1 MYRKKHAAVASYHAT
16 YMLHVKASLI
26 HGVLQRRCAKKKV
39 AGLKSTLRR
48 SWTPGCRKEKDNYW
62 TRYFSFK
69 SCFENGN

>member
-1 MYRKKHAAVASYHAT
+1 
-16 YMLHVKASLI
+16 
-26 HGVLQRRCAKKKV
+26 V